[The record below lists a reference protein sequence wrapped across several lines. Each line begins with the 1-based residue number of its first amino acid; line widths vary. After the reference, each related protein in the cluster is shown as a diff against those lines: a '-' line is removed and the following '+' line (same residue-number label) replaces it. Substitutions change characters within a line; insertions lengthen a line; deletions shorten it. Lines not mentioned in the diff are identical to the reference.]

1 MLAFDKIK
9 EIEVSEFHTSNAEAT
24 YLATYGGKYYE
35 INAVVAGVLEIAKQA
50 NTIDDAVIRYVE
62 ASGNRYTEDD
72 VREFL
77 DRCMELFD
85 TAEQP
90 KRPFILRFDL
100 VSAEKITWL
109 TRKLAFLFDVRILFP
124 LLAIAA
130 VLDGYFCATD
140 TLLVTAGSIDLYVII
155 GLLLFIIASSCIHEL
170 GHAAACRYY
179 GIEHGNVGFGLYL
192 NFPVFYTDVSNIWR
206 LKRGQRC
213 VVNLA
218 GIYFQSIILL
228 PVLVAYFVTG
238 HPVLKYLILLTNINF
253 VITLNPFFR
262 FDGYW
267 LMTDLL
273 GIANLRAKSMELLR
287 YLYYRMRGKAPDGWK
302 PALLMVKPAY
312 RYALFAY
319 SVVVNLFFGYYFFY
333 IIPLFIIH
341 FVESFPGLFRTLLAS
356 LSSGTMPDFGIIQQI
371 VAQLLFMAITVYFLY
386 RMVKP
391 LARSIKWKRVS
402 DRS

>member
-1 MLAFDKIK
+1 MSKYNDITIHQTLSASTQ
-9 EIEVSEFHTSNAEAT
+9 ERRVLLSC
-24 YLATYGGKYYE
+24 GGRYYE
-35 INAVVAGVLEIAKQA
+35 ASPAIAEL
-50 NTIDDAVIRYVE
+50 VE
-62 ASGNRYTEDD
+62 ELQSHDTEG
-72 VREFL
+72 E
-77 DRCMELFD
+77 
-85 TAEQP
+85 
-90 KRPFILRFDL
+90 
-100 VSAEKITWL
+100 
-109 TRKLAFLFDVRILFP
+109 
-124 LLAIAA
+124 AIAA
-130 VLDGYFCATD
+130 YVEKKAGKYTPEQVRQIIDKFITPLFAPTETKRSFLYEKELFTAQAIDRFSDRFSFLFHKVYMSVVLALALVGDIYFFWYTPD
-140 TLLVTAGSIDLYVII
+140 LFLFNNKVNVYLVI
-155 GLLLFIIASSCIHEL
+155 GLFVFMLASSFFHEL
-170 GHAAACRYY
+170 GHASACKYFGVR
-179 GIEHGNVGFGLYL
+179 HGGVGFGLYL
-192 NFPVFYTDVSNIWR
+192 TFPVLYTDVTEIWKLNR
-206 LKRGQRC
+206 RQRC

-287 YLYYRMRGKAPDGWK
+287 YLYYRMCGKAPDGWK

-391 LARSIKWKRVS
+391 LTKIIKWKKAPDKS
-402 DRS
+402 

>member
-1 MLAFDKIK
+1 
-9 EIEVSEFHTSNAEAT
+9 
-24 YLATYGGKYYE
+24 
-35 INAVVAGVLEIAKQA
+35 
-50 NTIDDAVIRYVE
+50 
-62 ASGNRYTEDD
+62 
-72 VREFL
+72 
-77 DRCMELFD
+77 MELFD

-100 VSAEKITWL
+100 ISSEKITIL
-109 TRKLAFLFDVRILFP
+109 TRKLAFLFDSRILFP

-130 VLDGYFCATD
+130 ALDGYFCATD
-140 TLLVTAGSIDLYVII
+140 TLLVTAGSIELYAII

-192 NFPVFYTDVSNIWR
+192 NFPIFYTDVSNIWR
-206 LKRGQRC
+206 LKREQRC

-218 GIYFQSIILL
+218 GIYFQSIVLL

-238 HPVLKYLILLTNINF
+238 HPVLKYLVLLTNINF

-287 YLYYRMRGKAPDGWK
+287 YLHYRIRGKAPEGWK

-341 FVESFPGLFRTLLAS
+341 FAESFPVLFRTLLAS
-356 LSSGTMPDFGIIQQI
+356 LSSGTMPDFGIVQQ
-371 VAQLLFMAITVYFLY
+371 VAAQLLFMAITVYFLY

-391 LARSIKWKRVS
+391 LVGSIKWKRVP

>member
-72 VREFL
+72 VRKFL

-206 LKRGQRC
+206 LKREQRC

-287 YLYYRMRGKAPDGWK
+287 YLYYRKSARRVETSIIDGQAGIQVCVVRLFRGGEPVLRILFLLYH
-302 PALLMVKPAY
+302 PAVYNSFRRIFPRIVPHDA
-312 RYALFAY
+312 RFALIWNNAGFRDY
-319 SVVVNLFFGYYFFY
+319 SADRSAASVHGDY
-333 IIPLFIIH
+333 
-341 FVESFPGLFRTLLAS
+341 GLF
-356 LSSGTMPDFGIIQQI
+356 P
-371 VAQLLFMAITVYFLY
+371 
-386 RMVKP
+386 
-391 LARSIKWKRVS
+391 VS
-402 DRS
+402 DG